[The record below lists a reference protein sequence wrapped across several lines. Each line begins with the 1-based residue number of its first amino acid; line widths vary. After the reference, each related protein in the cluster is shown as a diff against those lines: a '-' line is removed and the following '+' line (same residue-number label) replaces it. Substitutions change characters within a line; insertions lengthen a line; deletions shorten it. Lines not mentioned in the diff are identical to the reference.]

1 MVRAMTEDPKARRA
15 QFLRQLASRDLYAWF
30 GISRTASDD
39 EIREAAERM
48 RVSLKSTPMPQAKR
62 ANERAFCDQGEKA
75 LLRPDIRREY
85 NALLDPRR
93 PTIAADTST
102 RRTLEEREARLKAA
116 RERVQ
121 HYERDDSHMAPGRT
135 VSLAA
140 DATRAELDN
149 ARAAAAQI
157 TDAAAALAAARAA
170 RVEGASIRALGLAE
184 RAHELAPSAG
194 TLRTLGAAHRDLG
207 DVTQAVAL
215 HRRGVEELPTLRDNA
230 PGWAALCA
238 SLLAAGD
245 LAEAE
250 KVALELV
257 NDDDEEPHGWR
268 LLALVS
274 AAQTQV
280 ARSAEAFERSA
291 RLGFDLAGALEGI
304 QSLRK
309 ESLARGDRAAVAD
322 LESRMTRLRP
332 R

>member
-1 MVRAMTEDPKARRA
+1 MSEDPKARRA
-15 QFLRQLASRDLYAWF
+15 AFLRQLATRDLYAWF
-30 GISRTASDD
+30 GIPRTASDD

-48 RVSLKSTPMPQAKR
+48 RVALKGTPMPQAKR

-75 LLRPDIRREY
+75 LLRPDIRRDY
-85 NALLDPRR
+85 DALLEPLRR
-93 PTIAADTST
+93 TIAADASA
-102 RRTLEEREARLKAA
+102 RRVADEREGRLRAA

-121 HYERDDSHMAPGRT
+121 RYERDDGLMARGLT

-140 DATRAELDN
+140 DVTRAELEN
-149 ARAAAAQI
+149 ERAASARI
-157 TDAAAALAAARAA
+157 HDAAAALKAARTA
-170 RVEGASIRALGLAE
+170 RTEGAPLRALALAE
-184 RAHELAPSAG
+184 RAHELVPTAG

-207 DVTQAVAL
+207 NAAEAVAL
-215 HRRGVEELPTLRDNA
+215 HRRGVDELPTFRDNA

-238 SLLAAGD
+238 SLLAAGE

-250 KVALELV
+250 KIALELV

-274 AAQTQV
+274 AANVETT
-280 ARSAEAFERSA
+280 RSAEAFERSA
-291 RLGFDLAGALEGI
+291 KLGFDLPGALAGL

-309 ESLARGDRAAVAD
+309 ESLARGDRAAVID
-322 LESRMTRLRP
+322 LETRMTRLRP